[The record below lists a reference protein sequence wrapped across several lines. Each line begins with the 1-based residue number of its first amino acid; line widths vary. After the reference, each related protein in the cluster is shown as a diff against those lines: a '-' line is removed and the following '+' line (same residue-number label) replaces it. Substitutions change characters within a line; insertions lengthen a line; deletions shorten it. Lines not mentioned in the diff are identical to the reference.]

1 MLGRRLKNRTIYMPK
16 TSGTKLM
23 VNPPQKTT
31 TKLRK
36 LEAFFL
42 FAEEHDPLGTILFIM
57 GFYFIGLALGW
68 WQ

>member
-1 MLGRRLKNRTIYMPK
+1 
-16 TSGTKLM
+16 M